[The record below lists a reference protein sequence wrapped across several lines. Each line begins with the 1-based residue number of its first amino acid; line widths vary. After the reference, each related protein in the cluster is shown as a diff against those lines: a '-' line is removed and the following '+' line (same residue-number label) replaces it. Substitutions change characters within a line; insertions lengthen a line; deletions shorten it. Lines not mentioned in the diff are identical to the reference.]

1 MIDLLQHGPRAMTP
15 KETAML
21 EKWFGPEGRYPA
33 VHLPTGELRGI

>member
-1 MIDLLQHGPRAMTP
+1 MIDLLPRRPRAMAP

-21 EKWFGPEGRYPA
+21 EKWFGPQGRYPA